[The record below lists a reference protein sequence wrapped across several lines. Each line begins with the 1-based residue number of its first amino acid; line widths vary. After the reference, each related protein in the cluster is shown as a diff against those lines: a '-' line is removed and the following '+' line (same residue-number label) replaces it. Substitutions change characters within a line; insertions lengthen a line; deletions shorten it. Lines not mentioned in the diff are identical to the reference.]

1 MEMYHVPGISDDDL
15 TIVVSSPKLIYRFN
29 SVPIQ
34 IQIKLD
40 RTWQTD
46 SKMYMNMERTW
57 NIQSSFEKEQSR
69 TNAT

>member
-1 MEMYHVPGISDDDL
+1 MEIYHVHGISDDDL
-15 TIVVSSPKLIYRFN
+15 TIVVSSPKLICRFN
-29 SVPIQ
+29 LVPIQ